1 MRSILISAALSLLL
15 TSGIAMAD
23 PQEAPVLWFSDFSPT
38 GTSSYMTRLDDMVL
52 VTLEA
57 TGLNPGD
64 AVTLWWVV
72 FNNPAGCTPPMCGDD
87 EFDDPTGQ
95 KLIDAEVAVANATGN
110 VVKSDGTLEFGA
122 TLDQGAN
129 DPEHQVVFNAAF
141 DGAAVLTA
149 EPANAEIH
157 LVVQSHGQGRG
168 GKKLREQL
176 AYLEANCTPACA
188 DVQFAV
194 HAPTA
199 P

>member
-1 MRSILISAALSLLL
+1 MKSILASAVISLLL
-15 TSGIAMAD
+15 FGDMASAD
-23 PQEAPVLWFSDFSPT
+23 PQETPVRWFSDFSPT

-72 FNNPAGCTPPMCGDD
+72 FNNPAGCLVGGCGG

-95 KLIDAEVAVANATGN
+95 ALIDAEVAVANATGN

-122 TLDQGAN
+122 TLHQGMN
-129 DPEHQVVFNAAF
+129 DPEHQVIFNAGLDTA
-141 DGAAVLTA
+141 DSVLTA
-149 EPANAEIH
+149 EPAGAEIH
-157 LVVQSHGQGRG
+157 LVVQTHGQGRG

-194 HAPTA
+194 HLVP
-199 P
+199 